1 MSGDQSDTGGTQGG
15 APSKNRK
22 KSGSKSAA
30 WWISKIGTV
39 AALGIMALGIVI
51 RVIDPEPIEALRL
64 KTFDLYNRLEPRPSL
79 SREQTP
85 VAIVDIDEKSLAE
98 LGQWPWP
105 RTVLAD
111 LLAALRDQGAVVA
124 GFDMVFAEPDRTSP
138 GRIAESIRGAD
149 PETVEQLR
157 ALPSN
162 DAVMASVMRTFRTV
176 VGQAGTKTEAVEKP
190 SELALSTTFK
200 GVRAVQ
206 GADSKLFDSHVFT
219 QTSLVANIEDL
230 EQSAFGRGLF
240 SVEEEVDGVVRR
252 VPILMKVEGAIKP
265 TLTVEMLRVAFQGNS
280 IFAFMNQGGIQDVR
294 LQTTQGAYQ
303 IPVDG
308 KGRVWVYF
316 SEPDRFNTPDNSGR
330 LYVSASDVIN
340 NKLPTGRLAGKLIL
354 IGTSAVGLLDIRST
368 PIYSRLPGIEV
379 HANLLET
386 ILTNNFIKYPVEM
399 AGFEMIGM
407 ILAGIIMILLIPR
420 VGPIWTLLGLLA
432 AAGTLVGG
440 SWYMFT
446 EKKTL
451 IDVTYSGILVFAT
464 YFVLTFTNYMRDAV
478 EKRQVRGAFS
488 QYLSPDLVEQLA
500 ENPDQLTLGGEL
512 KRMTLLFCDVR
523 GFTTISESFKD
534 DPQGLTKLINRLLT
548 PLTNEILKRR
558 GTIDKYMGDCIMAF
572 WNAPLEDEKQEV
584 HACDAALAMFKA
596 LDVLNAEREAEAK
609 EQGVEF
615 LPLKIGAGINTGDCV
630 VGNMGSDQRFDY
642 SVLGD
647 SVNLASRLEGQ
658 SKSYGVDVVLGVETQ
673 SKVTD
678 QFATAE
684 LDLIAVKGKTEAV
697 RIFAL
702 LDQRENL
709 DPAEFK
715 AFEEKHTQFLELYRA
730 QNWDEA
736 EKLGEQN
743 KARLGGKMAKFYEI
757 YRQRMEEFRSSPL
770 PADWDG
776 VYVATTK

>member
-1 MSGDQSDTGGTQGG
+1 MRGDDENNSGGAGEKDTG
-15 APSKNRK
+15 KKK
-22 KSGSKSAA
+22 KSGSHSLA
-30 WWISKIGTV
+30 WWISKIGPL
-39 AALGIMALGIVI
+39 AAFAIMILGIAI
-51 RVIDPEPIEALRL
+51 RVIDPEPVEALRL
-64 KTFDLYNRLEPRPSL
+64 KTFDLYNRLEPRPALENS
-79 SREQTP
+79 P
-85 VAIVDIDEKSLAE
+85 VVIVDIDEKSLAE

-111 LLAALRDQGAVVA
+111 MLASLRDQGAVVA

-138 GRIAESIRGAD
+138 GLIADSIRGAD
-149 PETVEQLR
+149 PATVERLR
-157 ALPSN
+157 SLPSN
-162 DAVMASVMRTFRTV
+162 DEVMASVMRTFRTV
-176 VGQAGTKTEAVEKP
+176 LGQAGTKTAAVEET

-200 GVRAVQ
+200 GIRAVQ
-206 GADSKLFDSHVFT
+206 GADSTKFDDHVFN
-219 QTSLVANIEDL
+219 QTSLVANIDAL
-230 EQSAFGRGLF
+230 EASAFGRGLF

-252 VPILMKVEGAIKP
+252 VPILMKVEGAVKP

-280 IFAFMNQGGIQDVR
+280 IFAFMNQGGLQDVR
-294 LQTTQGAYQ
+294 LQTAQGAYK

-316 SEPDRFNTPDNSGR
+316 SEPDTFNTPDNSGR

-340 NKLPTGRLAGKLIL
+340 KRLPPGRLAGKLIL

-386 ILTNNFIKYPVEM
+386 ILTNNFLKYPVEM
-399 AGFEMIGM
+399 AGYEMIGM

-420 VGPIWTLLGLLA
+420 VGPVWTLAGLLA
-432 AAGTLVGG
+432 AAGSLVGG
-440 SWYMFT
+440 SWYLFT
-446 EKKTL
+446 DEKTL
-451 IDVTYSGILVFAT
+451 IDVTYSGILVFAM
-464 YFVLTFTNYMRDAV
+464 YFVLTFANYMRDAA

-548 PLTNEILKRR
+548 PLTNEILSRR

-572 WNAPLEDEKQEV
+572 WNAPLEDEKQEF
-584 HACDAALAMFKA
+584 HACESALAMFKS
-596 LDVLNAEREAEAK
+596 LDQLNAEREQEAE

-615 LPLKIGAGINTGDCV
+615 LPLKIGAGINTGECV

-658 SKSYGVDVVLGVETQ
+658 SKSYGVDVVLGSDTRA
-673 SKVTD
+673 KVVD

-702 LDQRENL
+702 LAKRE
-709 DPAEFK
+709 DVDADEFSL
-715 AFEEKHTQFLELYRA
+715 FEEKHAAFLERYRA
-730 QNWDEA
+730 TGLGWRRKAGGRKQGSAGWDYD
-736 EKLGEQN
+736 KIL
-743 KARLGGKMAKFYEI
+743 
-757 YRQRMEEFRSSPL
+757 
-770 PADWDG
+770 
-776 VYVATTK
+776 